1 MKKQIPE
8 LIPVRRIHN
17 YIYCPRLMYFQFV
30 ENIFVY
36 DSNVVAGEITHKRVD
51 KPTGTFFSEEIENNS
66 LEKIRSLA
74 LESTDIGICGVIDL
88 LERNQNDGSWTIYD
102 YKHGSPSKDIL
113 GNACAKEAD
122 IIQIQMYVM
131 LARHHQYNISSAK
144 IYYAETKTSIMVN
157 LYDNENDLLKII
169 SDVKNAALGELP
181 EPLENDNRC
190 LFCSMNSVCLPEES
204 LYWKK
209 QKKITHS
216 IQRPPLAEI
225 GTGEVLII
233 HEPRAWI
240 SKKGDM
246 IVVSVDGKDVSKHPI
261 HLLKSIFIYGAAQL
275 STQAL
280 CSCLTE
286 HIQVVF
292 FTPAGKFIGKLD
304 TLSISG
310 LDSRHGQYKI
320 AESENHS
327 VKIAIPMI
335 KAKISNQR
343 VLLQRNCYPK
353 NNDALNL
360 MRELRKMAVYAKTR
374 EELQGIEGKAAAIYF
389 ENFSL
394 MLRNDDFAK
403 RFTGRNRR
411 PPLDPINAMLS
422 LGYSVLSSEIAGICS
437 AVGLDAA
444 CGLLHSPRFGRAALA
459 LDIMEEFRPLIVDSV
474 VISVINRNAVDLD
487 DFVFS
492 SQGCSLKKSAHNAF
506 WSTYA
511 RRMSEELIHPTFG
524 YRMSYRRLIE
534 IQIRQLW
541 RIFRGDCTEY
551 FPIVTR

>member
-1 MKKQIPE
+1 MKKEIPE
-8 LIPVRRIHN
+8 LIPIRRVHN

-36 DSNVVAGEITHKRVD
+36 DSNVVAGEMTHKRVD
-51 KPTGTFFSEEIENNS
+51 KPTETFFSEEIENNS
-66 LEKIRSLA
+66 LKKIRSLA
-74 LESTDIGICGVIDL
+74 LESADIGICGVIDL
-88 LERNQNDGSWTIYD
+88 LEYNQNDGSWTIYD
-102 YKHGSPSKDIL
+102 YKHGSPGKDIH
-113 GNACAKEAD
+113 GNICAKEAD

-131 LARHHQYNISSAK
+131 LARHHQYNISAAK
-144 IYYAETKTSIMVN
+144 IYYAETKTSVAVT
-157 LYDNENDLLKII
+157 LDDNENDLLQII
-169 SDVKNAALGELP
+169 SDVKNTASGELP
-181 EPLENDNRC
+181 DPLENDNRC

-209 QKKITHS
+209 QKKITHP
-216 IQRPPLAEI
+216 IQRPPLAES
-225 GTGEVLII
+225 GEGEVLIV
-233 HEPRAWI
+233 HEPQAWI

-246 IVVSVDGKDVSKHPI
+246 IVVSVDGKNVSKHPI

-280 CSCLTE
+280 CTCLTE
-286 HIQVVF
+286 HIQVIF

-320 AESENHS
+320 AESESHS

-343 VLLQRNCYPK
+343 VLLQRNCCPK
-353 NNDALNL
+353 NNEALNL
-360 MRELRKMAVYAKTR
+360 MRGLRKMTVVAKTR

-411 PPLDPINAMLS
+411 PPLDPVNAMLS

-444 CGLLHSPRFGRAALA
+444 CGLLHAPRFGRAALA

-492 SQGCSLKKSAHNAF
+492 SQGCSLKKSAHHAF
-506 WSTYA
+506 WSAYA
-511 RRMSEELIHPTFG
+511 RRMSEELIHPMFG